1 MKYLIACDLDGS
13 LLNKEG
19 HITEKSKNV
28 LKKLESEGHMI
39 VLATG
44 RPFSGAYPKY
54 EFLDLN
60 TPIITDN
67 GGSIEHPKDKTFA
80 KQKTFIPL
88 DMMHEIFKFS
98 KPFTITSFF
107 SIDDMTYAY
116 QYDPKLEAFFS
127 GINSDKV
134 IEGEHTAFTVEPTGL
149 VYIIETNAMQTFEH
163 YISETFGH
171 TLSTRCWGNDPKTA
185 VYEVY
190 LKHISKASAIKYLL
204 EYYNMPHHAW
214 IAFGDGVNDIEM
226 IGQAHHGVAMK
237 NAVDEVKKVADAV
250 TEYDHDD
257 DGLANYLIQ
266 FFNLS
271 I

>member
-13 LLNKEG
+13 LLNELG
-19 HITEKSKNV
+19 EITETSKKV
-28 LKKLESEGHMI
+28 LKKLEADGHLV

-44 RPFSGAYPKY
+44 RPFSGAFPKY

-60 TPIITDN
+60 TPLITDN

-88 DMMHEIFKFS
+88 DMMHEIFRFC

-134 IEGEHTAFTVEPTGL
+134 IEGEHTSFTVEPTGL
-149 VYIIETNAMQTFEH
+149 VYIIETKAMETFET
-163 YISETFGH
+163 YINETFGH

-185 VYEVY
+185 VYEIY

-204 EYYNMPHHAW
+204 DYYNMPQHAW
-214 IAFGDGVNDIEM
+214 ISIGDGVNDVEM
-226 IGQAHHGVAMK
+226 ISQAHHGVAMK
-237 NAVDEVKKVADAV
+237 NAVDVLKKTADAV
-250 TEYDHDD
+250 TEFDNDE
-257 DGLANYLIQ
+257 DGLAKYLIQ
-266 FFNLS
+266 FFNLN